1 MQLHYYDRV
10 SILNHC
16 VRRTC
21 PIAKAWTDANIME
34 RETLELGGLGKFGK
48 GKLVSI
54 AETMIFLEFEL
65 ARHYI
70 IRLTALRNLQHTF
83 LSTKV
88 GSNKTNREENEEEE
102 PTELPPDVISQMVN
116 NGHGEIAVR

>member
-54 AETMIFLEFEL
+54 TETMIFLEFEL
-65 ARHYI
+65 VYYTANCFTK
-70 IRLTALRNLQHTF
+70 LTTYFFVHKGRVKQ
-83 LSTKV
+83 
-88 GSNKTNREENEEEE
+88 NE
-102 PTELPPDVISQMVN
+102 Q
-116 NGHGEIAVR
+116 RRK